1 MPPGGEKGANTMT
14 MTQAETTTGAEKEP
28 RRTLEY
34 MTQSYCWGW
43 RSFGAVFGLLGGIVS
58 VLLGSVFTA
67 ISWITGVEG
76 IGAYMQTLGTAFLVL
91 TIPLLVLGAH
101 CLDLLE
107 KGKRK

>member
-1 MPPGGEKGANTMT
+1 MT
-14 MTQAETTTGAEKEP
+14 MTQAETRKGVGKESQ
-28 RRTLEY
+28 RTFEY
-34 MTQSYCWGW
+34 DTQSRCWGW

-58 VLLGSVFTA
+58 VSLGSVFTA

-76 IGAYMQTLGTAFLVL
+76 IGAYLQTLGTAFLVL